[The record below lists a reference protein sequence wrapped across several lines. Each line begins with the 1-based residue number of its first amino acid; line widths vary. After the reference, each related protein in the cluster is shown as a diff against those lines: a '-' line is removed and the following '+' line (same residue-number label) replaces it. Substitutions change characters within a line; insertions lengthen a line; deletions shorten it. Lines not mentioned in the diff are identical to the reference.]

1 MRILVVE
8 DEPELNALLVRWFAE
23 RGNEAFGL
31 TGGAD
36 LIAWVTRRR
45 FDLVILDL
53 ILPGTNGLSLIRRVR
68 ETSPQTRVIVMS
80 GVDDPPAALKAIQ
93 EGASHYLSK
102 PLDFDELQRAM
113 EKKNW

>member
-1 MRILVVE
+1 MKILVVD
-8 DEPELNALLVRWFAE
+8 DEPEVNALLVRWFAE

-36 LIAWVTRRR
+36 LIAWVTRRK
-45 FDLVILDL
+45 FDLVVLDL

-68 ETSPQTRVIVMS
+68 EKSPRTRVIAMS
-80 GVDDPPAALKAIQ
+80 GIDDPVAASKAIQ

-102 PLDFDELQRAM
+102 PLDFAELQRAVEM
-113 EKKNW
+113 KNW